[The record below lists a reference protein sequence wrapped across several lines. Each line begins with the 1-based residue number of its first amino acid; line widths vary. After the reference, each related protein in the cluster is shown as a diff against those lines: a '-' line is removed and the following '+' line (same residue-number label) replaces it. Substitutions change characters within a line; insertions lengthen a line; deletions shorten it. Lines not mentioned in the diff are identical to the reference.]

1 MSSPSSLSKPTAF
14 SLQFHFASGEKPGYI
29 HVPYLGMPPVYE
41 ETRGWG
47 FVRETCA
54 VPPRPVQ
61 WDGITADSTGF
72 YTAAVEEIEAAAGL
86 EQEHYNHFG
95 MAFRVRIPP
104 GAYEIEVM
112 TATPLEMTDV
122 SVSGMHP
129 GRLLDEGYWDAANL
143 IPIRHHASLSHSGRL
158 WRCQYVNGRN
168 IVDIE
173 IEPKQ
178 PGVTVGIR
186 EIRITPLPLPERPNG
201 VLPAVYT
208 LGDSTVK
215 SYTFEEAPLCGWGQV
230 FDDLFDL
237 DRVRVIN
244 YSMGGRSFKNSY
256 WEGRFND
263 LLLSSYP
270 GDYLL
275 LQSGHNDERQ
285 DELHRFGRGNTEATY
300 EEYLRE
306 VYLPAIRSRGV
317 IPVLVTPVSRVNGK
331 AQPGDVFADSFQ
343 TRRFPVVMRRAAQ
356 EERVTLLDLNA
367 RSVDYYNEIGVEATI
382 ALFMSLEAGETPGKT
397 NDGSFANG
405 HPANKIDATHY
416 KEALARQLS
425 RMVAEELAEAGS
437 RGDGTA
443 SSIAAYL
450 KPEVKA
456 AIAGRNWA
464 PLFPQMAEDTTTGR
478 GAYYRNQIE
487 KLLQLGVLEKD
498 SSNCFRPFEP
508 MDRVEFA
515 HALERLLGISPLPIS
530 GFPAGD
536 LTRECMGVLLA
547 RGYHAAFNSKPAYM
561 TDYNG
566 ATLLPGMPG
575 YDPNLSSG
583 AQGVRYDPLV
593 PWKLLKDK
601 DEVEAGLVP
610 ELKDAYELGL
620 IRSEH
625 GLVRG
630 RMENGDLLEPKLTVT
645 REKAAKTLYFMWV
658 LAHPVKQEN
667 DRVCNVPV

>member
-1 MSSPSSLSKPTAF
+1 MSSQTAKPDHNPLT
-14 SLQFHFASGEKPGYI
+14 LQFNFASGEKAGYI
-29 HVPYLGMPPVYE
+29 HVPYHGELPAYDE
-41 ETRGWG
+41 ARGWG

-61 WDGITADSTGF
+61 WDGIAADAAGF
-72 YTAAVEEIEAAAGL
+72 FAAAREFDAPAGL
-86 EQEHYNHFG
+86 EQEHYNRFG
-95 MAFRVRIPP
+95 LAFRMRIPP
-104 GAYEIEVM
+104 GAYEIEVI
-112 TATPLEMTDV
+112 TATPLEVTDV

-129 GRLLDEGYWDAANL
+129 GRLLEGGCWDAAGL
-143 IPIRHHASLSHSGRL
+143 IPIRHAASISPSGQV

-168 IVDIE
+168 IADIE

-178 PGVTVGIR
+178 PGIAVGIR
-186 EIRITPLPLPERPNG
+186 EIRINSLPPQERPAG
-201 VLPAVYT
+201 ILPAVYT

-237 DRVRVIN
+237 DRVQVIN

-263 LLLSSYP
+263 LLLSAYP

-317 IPVLVTPVSRVNGK
+317 IPVLVTPVSRVNGQ

-343 TRRFPVVMRRAAQ
+343 TRRFPVVMKQAALA
-356 EERVTLLDLNA
+356 EGVTLLDLNA
-367 RSVDYYNEIGVEATI
+367 RSVEYYNQIGAEATI

-416 KEALARQLS
+416 KEALARQLA
-425 RMVAEELAEAGS
+425 RMVAEELAETGS
-437 RGDGTA
+437 RGDRTA
-443 SSIAAYL
+443 AAIAAFL
-450 KPEVKA
+450 RPEVKA
-456 AIAGRNWA
+456 AINGHNWS
-464 PLFPQMAEDTTTGR
+464 PLFPQMAADTTTGR

-498 SSNCFRPFEP
+498 ANNCFRPFEP
-508 MDRVEFA
+508 MDMEEYA
-515 HALERLLGISPLPIS
+515 QALAKVSGTPPLS
-530 GFPAGD
+530 TAGFSSGD

-547 RGYHAAFNSKPAYM
+547 RGYNAAFTSKPAYI

-593 PWKLLKDK
+593 PWEQLKDWEQA
-601 DEVEAGLVP
+601 DPSLAP
-610 ELKDAYELGL
+610 ELKEAYELGL
-620 IRSEH
+620 IRSEN

-630 RMENGDLLEPKLTVT
+630 RMENGDLLEPKRVVT

-667 DRVCNVPV
+667 DLAHL

>member
-1 MSSPSSLSKPTAF
+1 MRSKPSLYNQTALT
-14 SLQFHFASGEKPGYI
+14 LQFNFTSDTKSGYI
-29 HVPYLGMPPVYE
+29 QVQNHGEPPAYD

-61 WDGITADSTGF
+61 WEGITAEATGF
-72 YTAAVEEIEAAAGL
+72 YAAAQDFDAPAGL
-86 EQEHYNHFG
+86 EQEHYNRFG
-95 MAFRVRIPP
+95 MAFRMRIPP
-104 GAYEIEVM
+104 GAYQIEVI
-112 TATPLEMTDV
+112 TATPPETTDV

-129 GRLLDEGYWDAANL
+129 GRLLDKGYWDAAGL
-143 IPIRHHASLSHSGRL
+143 VPIRHHASRSTSSTEQL
-158 WRCQYVNGRN
+158 WRCHYVNGRN
-168 IVDIE
+168 FLDIE
-173 IEPKQ
+173 IEPTQ
-178 PGVTVGIR
+178 PDSAVGIR
-186 EIRITPLPLPERPNG
+186 EIRITALPLPERPAG

-285 DELHRFGRGNTEATY
+285 DELHRFGRGNTEVTY

-343 TRRFPVVMRRAAQ
+343 TRRFPVIMRQVAH
-356 EERVTLLDLNA
+356 EEGITLLDLNA
-367 RSVDYYNEIGVEATI
+367 RSVEYYNEIGAEATI

-416 KEALARQLS
+416 KEALARQLA
-425 RMVAEELAEAGS
+425 RMVAEELAETGS
-437 RGDGTA
+437 RGDQTA
-443 SSIAAYL
+443 AAIAAFL
-450 KPEVKA
+450 RPEVKA
-456 AIAGRNWA
+456 PITGHNWA
-464 PLFPQMAEDTTTGR
+464 PLFPQMAADTTTGR

-487 KLLQLGVLEKD
+487 KLLQLGVLEKNAD
-498 SSNCFRPFEP
+498 NCFRPLEP
-508 MDRVEFA
+508 MNMEEFA
-515 HALERLLGISPLPIS
+515 RALTKVLGITTPSIS
-530 GFPAGD
+530 GFPSGD

-547 RGYHAAFNSKPAYM
+547 RGYHAAFTAKPAYM

-593 PWKLLKDK
+593 PWEQLKDK
-601 DEVEAGLVP
+601 DMADAKLAP

-620 IRSEH
+620 IRSENS
-625 GLVRG
+625 LVRG
-630 RMENGDLLEPKLTVT
+630 RMENSDLLEPKLTVT

-658 LAHPVKQEN
+658 LARPVKQEN
-667 DRVCNVPV
+667 DLAHL

>member
-1 MSSPSSLSKPTAF
+1 MSSQIHAPSPTELNLKF
-14 SLQFHFASGEKPGYI
+14 TFESGSKPGYI
-29 HVPYLGMPPVYE
+29 RVPYQGEPPAYD

-54 VPPRPVQ
+54 VPPRLVQ
-61 WDGITADSTGF
+61 WDEITAEATGF
-72 YTAAVEEIEAAAGL
+72 YAAAKEFDAPAGL
-86 EQEHYNHFG
+86 EQEHYNRFG
-95 MAFRVRIPP
+95 MAFRMRIPP
-104 GAYEIEVM
+104 GAYEIEVI
-112 TATPLEMTDV
+112 TASPLEVTDV

-129 GRLLDEGYWDAANL
+129 GRILDEGYWDAANL
-143 IPIRHHASLSHSGRL
+143 IPILHPATISPSEQL
-158 WRCQYVNGRN
+158 WRCHYVNGRSFL
-168 IVDIE
+168 DIE
-173 IEPKQ
+173 IEPKV
-178 PGVTVGIR
+178 PGSAVGIR
-186 EIRITPLPLPERPNG
+186 EIRITALPLPERPAD

-237 DRVRVIN
+237 DLVRVIN

-300 EEYLRE
+300 EEFLRE

-343 TRRFPVVMRRAAQ
+343 TRRFPIIMRQVAH
-356 EERVTLLDLNA
+356 EENITLLDLNA
-367 RSVDYYNEIGVEATI
+367 RSVEYYNEIGVEATI

-416 KEALARQLS
+416 KEALARQLA
-425 RMVAEELAEAGS
+425 RMVAEELAETGG
-437 RGDGTA
+437 RGDRTA
-443 SSIAAYL
+443 AAIAAFL

-456 AIAGRNWA
+456 AITAHNWA
-464 PLFPQMAEDTTTGR
+464 PLFPQMAADTTTGR

-498 SSNCFRPFEP
+498 ADNCFRPFEP
-508 MDRVEFA
+508 MNMEEFA
-515 HALERLLGISPLPIS
+515 RALAKVLGTASLSLAALTP
-530 GFPAGD
+530 GD
-536 LTRECMGVLLA
+536 LTRQSMGVLLA
-547 RGYHAAFNSKPAYM
+547 RGYHSTFTAKPAYM

-593 PWKLLKDK
+593 AWEQLKDT
-601 DEVEAGLVP
+601 DETDPALVP
-610 ELKDAYELGL
+610 ELKESYELGL
-620 IRSEH
+620 VRSESS
-625 GLVRG
+625 LVRG
-630 RMENGDLLEPKLTVT
+630 RMENGDLLEPKQTVT
-645 REKAAKTLYFMWV
+645 REKAAKALYFMWV
-658 LAHPVKQEN
+658 LAHSVKQEN
-667 DRVCNVPV
+667 DLSRL

>member
-1 MSSPSSLSKPTAF
+1 MCMSPKPPLRNQTALT
-14 SLQFHFASGEKPGYI
+14 LQFNFASDTKPGYI
-29 HVPYLGMPPVYE
+29 QVQNHGELPAYDNN
-41 ETRGWG
+41 RGWG

-61 WDGITADSTGF
+61 WEGITAEPSGF
-72 YTAAVEEIEAAAGL
+72 YAAPTEFVAPAGL
-86 EQEHYNHFG
+86 EQEHFNRFG
-95 MAFRVRIPP
+95 MAFRLRIPP
-104 GAYEIEVM
+104 GAYDIEVI
-112 TATPLEMTDV
+112 TATPLEITDV
-122 SVSGMHP
+122 SVSGLHAERILN
-129 GRLLDEGYWDAANL
+129 GGFWDSAHL
-143 IPIRHHASLSHSGRL
+143 IPIRHNASRSLPERL
-158 WRCQYVNGRN
+158 WRCRYANGRSFL
-168 IVDIE
+168 DIE

-178 PGVTVGIR
+178 PGTAVGIR
-186 EIRITPLPLPERPNG
+186 EIRITSLPVPERPADL
-201 VLPAVYT
+201 LPAVYT

-215 SYTFEEAPLCGWGQV
+215 SYTFEETPLCGWGQV

-237 DRVRVIN
+237 ERVRVIN

-275 LQSGHNDERQ
+275 LQSGHNDERE

-317 IPVLVTPVSRVNGK
+317 IPVLVTPVSRVDGQAK
-331 AQPGDVFADSFQ
+331 PGHIFTDSFQ
-343 TRRFPVVMRRAAQ
+343 NRQFPLILKKVAQ
-356 EERVTLLDLNA
+356 AEEVTFLDLNA

-416 KEALARQLS
+416 KEALARQLA
-425 RMVAEELAEAGS
+425 RMVAEELAEAEAQ
-437 RGDGTA
+437 GDRTA
-443 SSIAAYL
+443 GGIAGFL
-450 KPEVKA
+450 RPEVKA
-456 AIAGRNWA
+456 AIAGHNWS
-464 PLFPQMAEDTTTGR
+464 PLFPQMAADTTTGR

-487 KLLQLGVLEKD
+487 KVLQLGVLQKD
-498 SSNCFRPFEP
+498 ADNCFRPFEP
-508 MDRVEFA
+508 IDTEEFA
-515 HALERLLGISPLPIS
+515 RALAIIVGAPHLSLSGIPS
-530 GFPAGD
+530 GD
-536 LTRECMGVLLA
+536 LTREWMGVLLA
-547 RGYHAAFNSKPAYM
+547 RGYHAAFSAKPVYM
-561 TDYNG
+561 TNYNG

-583 AQGVRYDPLV
+583 AQGVRYDPMV
-593 PWKLLKDK
+593 SWEQLKDK
-601 DEVEAGLVP
+601 EQADAVLLP

-620 IRSEH
+620 IRSEN

-630 RMENGDLLEPKLTVT
+630 CMENGDLLEPKLTVT

-667 DRVCNVPV
+667 DLAHL